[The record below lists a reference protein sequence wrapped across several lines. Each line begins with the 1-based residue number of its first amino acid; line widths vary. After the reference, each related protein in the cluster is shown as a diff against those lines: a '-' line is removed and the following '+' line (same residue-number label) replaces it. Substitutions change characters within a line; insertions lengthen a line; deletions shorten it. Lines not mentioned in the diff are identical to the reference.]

1 MLTLDVSGLVDYV
14 SETGTPAID
23 RAVTLADEIAANGA
37 FIIFI
42 RRIWQSWIFFPPVS
56 EAPLALRSAKLAISR
71 ALELSLEPGESRPLT
86 SSLSRSRAF
95 IGLDFER
102 AAYEPLLQ
110 TKDREE
116 ALQAF
121 KDKRKPVFKGE

>member
-1 MLTLDVSGLVDYV
+1 MTVV
-14 SETGTPAID
+14 
-23 RAVTLADEIAANGA
+23 N
-37 FIIFI
+37 
-42 RRIWQSWIFFPPVS
+42 FFPPVS

-86 SSLSRSRAF
+86 SSLSPSRALF